1 VSEVD
6 PLDLVETIRE
16 GLLVL
21 DPDLTVRFANR
32 SFCDAFAV
40 TPEDTVGLKLY
51 ELGNGQWDIP
61 ELRALIETI
70 VPERVGGY
78 APGLSPMCPPQQ
90 RGELGDV
97 RRESMPS
104 SLCALA
110 NKFEHLTSFELFVFT
125 FRERQIPRIAGNA
138 IDAAH
143 DADVTGGCTFHAE

>member
-1 VSEVD
+1 MKCHCG
-6 PLDLVETIRE
+6 PY
-16 GLLVL
+16 GL
-21 DPDLTVRFANR
+21 
-32 SFCDAFAV
+32 SCAFAC
-40 TPEDTVGLKLY
+40 
-51 ELGNGQWDIP
+51 
-61 ELRALIETI
+61 RAKAARTEAAKIILIDCR
-70 VPERVGGY
+70 PWLAPRHQQNY
-78 APGLSPMCPPQQ
+78 APTPAYMPAAKLRTAAAAPADWRRWRRCAGPIAHCPPQQ

-125 FRERQIPRIAGNA
+125 FRERQIPRIAGSA

>member
-1 VSEVD
+1 MQRYNSSS
-6 PLDLVETIRE
+6 LARAFLRE
-16 GLLVL
+16 
-21 DPDLTVRFANR
+21 
-32 SFCDAFAV
+32 
-40 TPEDTVGLKLY
+40 
-51 ELGNGQWDIP
+51 NGS
-61 ELRALIETI
+61 LAMLAAMRRAYL
-70 VPERVGGY
+70 
-78 APGLSPMCPPQQ
+78 CPPQQ

-143 DADVTGGCTFHAE
+143 DADVTGDCTFHAE

>member
-1 VSEVD
+1 MSAEACRVPGTGQKSEPLQQAWRCWRRCAGPIAHVS
-6 PLDLVETIRE
+6 TAATR
-16 GLLVL
+16 
-21 DPDLTVRFANR
+21 
-32 SFCDAFAV
+32 
-40 TPEDTVGLKLY
+40 
-51 ELGNGQWDIP
+51 
-61 ELRALIETI
+61 
-70 VPERVGGY
+70 
-78 APGLSPMCPPQQ
+78 
-90 RGELGDV
+90 ELGDV